1 MVAILLAAYAF
12 YYRDNLLFEEIAS
25 VIMVP
30 LGVKEIC
37 LNIQQHPLQITLVI
51 LCGLYLAQYIVA
63 LFLRSVNF
71 FTETKT
77 RFRQL
82 VAMCNWAGAPL
93 ILLLPLSMFSLHLL
107 PFPKV
112 PSVFYYVLIIFFCW
126 YNFRLGSGIRV
137 FFLIR
142 TYKVFLVLVLIY
154 AIPICIFLFLNGN
167 NYNLIAYLSLLR
179 EAGNLF

>member
-1 MVAILLAAYAF
+1 MVT
-12 YYRDNLLFEEIAS
+12 
-25 VIMVP
+25 VP
-30 LGVKEIC
+30 LGAKEIY
-37 LNIQQHPLQITLVI
+37 LNIMQSPLRIMLFI
-51 LCGLYLAQYIVA
+51 LCCLYLSQYIVA
-63 LFLRSVNF
+63 LFLRFLNF

-107 PFPKV
+107 PYAGV
-112 PSVFYYVLIIFFCW
+112 PSLIYYILIIFFFW

-142 TYKVFLVLVLIY
+142 SYKVFLIVILIY
-154 AIPICIFLFLNGN
+154 AIPISIFLFLNGN
-167 NYNLIAYLSLLR
+167 NYDLIDYLILLR
-179 EAGNLF
+179 NAGNLF